1 MLLENL
7 LLLCTPMIQPWYHIL
22 KILVQQIVHPQGN
35 AYEARNYIQPSSHI
49 AVPQQG
55 QFGNQVHNQ
64 QHHVEPYVNT
74 SIAPSFSCTNPSLQP
89 TQQTS
94 WVNYANS
101 NSNIVPN
108 TTNPPPTQQVAS
120 NMNPVQFSTIEQ
132 C

>member
-1 MLLENL
+1 MGSQYVGSSDTL
-7 LLLCTPMIQPWYHIL
+7 P
-22 KILVQQIVHPQGN
+22 HPQGD

-49 AVPQQG
+49 AVPHQG
-55 QFGNQVHNQ
+55 QFGNQAHNQ
-64 QHHVEPYVNT
+64 QHHVEPYVNSGT
-74 SIAPSFSCTNPSLQP
+74 APSFSYTNPSLQP

-120 NMNPVQFSTIEQ
+120 NMNQVQFSTIEQ